1 MAARLRVYFDTSVIS
16 ALFDDRDPGR
26 RDLTRTFWSELQRF
40 DPCAS
45 PLVLRE
51 IGATPDAD
59 KRHLMLAQVEP
70 LRLVAWRDEMATLAQ
85 AYLQQGVFPPAM
97 RADAEHVAVAVVDQ
111 IPILVSW
118 NFRHLVNR
126 GRRIQVNL
134 VNAQLGYEQIEI
146 IAPPELL

>member
-26 RDLTRTFWSELQRF
+26 RDLTRAFWSELQRF
-40 DPCAS
+40 QPCAS
-45 PLVLRE
+45 SLVLGE
-51 IGATPDAD
+51 IEATPDPD
-59 KRHLMLAQVEP
+59 KRRIMLNQAEP
-70 LRLVAWRDEMATLAQ
+70 LRLVPWRDEMEALTQ
-85 AYLQQGVFPPAM
+85 AYLQQGVFPEAM
-97 RADAEHVAVAVVDQ
+97 RVDAEHVAVAVVDQ

-126 GRRIQVNL
+126 SRRIKVNL
-134 VNAQLGYEQIEI
+134 INAQLGYEQIEI